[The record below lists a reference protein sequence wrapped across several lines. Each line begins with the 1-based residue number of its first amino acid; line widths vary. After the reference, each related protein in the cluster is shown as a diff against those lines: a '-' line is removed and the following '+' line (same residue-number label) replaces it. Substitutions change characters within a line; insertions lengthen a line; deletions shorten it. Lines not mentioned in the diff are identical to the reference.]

1 MSLSSDLTK
10 TANFRQQHMN
20 LFQKSLRGSS
30 GKELEKNRFRKDRS
44 NTLMSTSS
52 YKHTTAIFRERNV
65 GEDTESAH
73 SRKTDIFQR
82 HCIEEIMN
90 DILEANLAHQVYNAD
105 VCRELCLMLSDE
117 IKLRVKEL
125 QMNRFRIICNVCIGE
140 SNGQGFLMA
149 SRFLWDESH
158 DNFSTSTYKNHSLFA
173 VATVFG
179 VFKE

>member
-10 TANFRQQHMN
+10 TGNFRQQHMN
-20 LFQKSLRGSS
+20 LFQKSLRGGS
-30 GKELEKNRFRKDRS
+30 EKDMARNRLRKDRS
-44 NTLMSTSS
+44 NTLMSTNS
-52 YKHTTAIFRERNV
+52 YKHTTAIFRERNL
-65 GEDTESAH
+65 GKDIESTH
-73 SRKTDIFQR
+73 SQKTDIFQR

-105 VCRELCLMLSDE
+105 VCRELCLILSE
-117 IKLRVKEL
+117 KIKIRVKEL

-140 SNGQGFLMA
+140 NNGQGFLMA
-149 SRFLWDESH
+149 SRFLWDESQ